1 MSRLMIFLIH
11 LDIIFQSLD
20 RFVSGELFELVVILG
35 LVEFEVIA
43 DRAQNSER
51 HAVHIAYVTDGAAFH
66 IAAES
71 FKLKGDAFSLTSVHD
86 KDVARRNSADIYVG
100 AEVFAAFGEFVANL
114 FVGGYINSL
123 FVREPDFSS
132 RFIESG
138 AVNIVLN
145 AVAWNNYVADNKVF
159 GKASRDTRADNYIGL
174 EEVDHNLGACGGVD
188 LTSAALQKHNIN
200 KRNQQQ

>member
-71 FKLKGDAFSLTSVHD
+71 FKLKGDRLTLAPVD
-86 KDVARRNSADIYVG
+86 DEEVAGRDSANVDLDSDAAAAIRKL
-100 AEVFAAFGEFVANL
+100 FAGRLVRGN
-114 FVGGYINSL
+114 IDPL
-123 FVREPDFSS
+123 FVR
-132 RFIESG
+132 
-138 AVNIVLN
+138 
-145 AVAWNNYVADNKVF
+145 
-159 GKASRDTRADNYIGL
+159 
-174 EEVDHNLGACGGVD
+174 
-188 LTSAALQKHNIN
+188 
-200 KRNQQQ
+200 